1 MPAAGT
7 ETTAL
12 AVVSILCRCLPLCF
26 SFRSPFPVSSD
37 APGVLPEGCAGSGT
51 SAALPGIAI
60 AIRTAGRLRILL
72 RMLLR
77 MLLGMVLGMV
87 LLVLLKNLQSR
98 LRYAGLWRLP
108 HDRLSQGRQLVVLGE
123 AAAVEP
129 GLVVAH
135 GARIPGGAQR
145 WVAAVQVGK
154 AAAAPARHGESG
166 GEKRRLVLCEPLAR
180 TVRFLGG
187 KLSICCVEIVVH
199 VHSYPLAMAT
209 PGGKVAVGA
218 VRRIPNVLKSIN
230 ANFERLDAAQM
241 NDCMQNGSGVTLTHW
256 RCLALTAAAW

>member
-12 AVVSILCRCLPLCF
+12 AVVSICASVTVVPLPLSCCF
-26 SFRSPFPVSSD
+26 PLAGFPVSSD
-37 APGVLPEGCAGSGT
+37 APSVLPEGFAGSGT

-60 AIRTAGRLRILL
+60 AIRTAGGLRILL
-72 RMLLR
+72 RMLR
-77 MLLGMVLGMV
+77 GMVLGM
-87 LLVLLKNLQSR
+87 LWENLQYS
-98 LRYAGLWRLP
+98 LRHIGLWRLP

-123 AAAVEP
+123 AAALEP

-135 GARIPGGAQR
+135 CARIPGGAQR

-166 GEKRRLVLCEPLAR
+166 GEKRRMVLGEPLAR

-199 VHSYPLAMAT
+199 VHSYPLAMA
-209 PGGKVAVGA
+209 PPVSSG
-218 VRRIPNVLKSIN
+218 RRC
-230 ANFERLDAAQM
+230 R
-241 NDCMQNGSGVTLTHW
+241 
-256 RCLALTAAAW
+256 